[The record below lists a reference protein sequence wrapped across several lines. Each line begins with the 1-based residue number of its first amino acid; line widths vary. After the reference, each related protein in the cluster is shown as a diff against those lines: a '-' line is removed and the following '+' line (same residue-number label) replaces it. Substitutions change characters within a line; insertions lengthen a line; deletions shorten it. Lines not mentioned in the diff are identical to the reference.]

1 MTNDELN
8 TDELSFCGGGGA
20 GAVVIE
26 LVFIVVIESIEYVN
40 VLVIVNVVVSDELIA
55 LVLIILVLDIG
66 VVECNDSTLPL
77 VVVVASLIISE
88 VFGLLLVPVTFSEVI
103 EVLSIVVISLV
114 FSLAVDD
121 SVTVLT
127 SPFRLD
133 SVDGEEVV
141 LEVLETLSD
150 T

>member
-1 MTNDELN
+1 MINDELN
-8 TDELSFCGGGGA
+8 TDELSFCCGG

-77 VVVVASLIISE
+77 VVIVASLIISE

>member
-1 MTNDELN
+1 MINDELN
-8 TDELSFCGGGGA
+8 TDELSFCCGG

>member
-8 TDELSFCGGGGA
+8 TDELSFCCGG

-55 LVLIILVLDIG
+55 LVLIILVLAIG

-77 VVVVASLIISE
+77 VVIVASLIISE